1 MEQTTTGSYR
11 VLPGRDDDEWLLLDV
26 ERGDPTYVPRTDGD
40 RTDDGRADTTALAPG
55 NRIDATLEWV
65 DGDPEVASYEVV
77 DATRFRFAR
86 TTEQMFEAAT
96 RCWADAVERD
106 SGMNSRVTYG
116 TDGEPNGVVY
126 TFAKQPGQ
134 RDLFAEFRDGVK
146 PLEPLLVRAAGG
158 REAYDAATAGS
169 DAASDDAA
177 EGELSAEGRTDDTGA
192 DPPFETFVVDAA
204 DEPFVAVYI
213 VLDPEGFLAETV
225 RDTYLDDA
233 EGDASGGL
241 ADRL

>member
-26 ERGDPTYVPRTDGD
+26 ESGDPTYVPRTTGD
-40 RTDDGRADTTALAPG
+40 DRADTTALAPG
-55 NRIDATLEWV
+55 NRVDATLEWV
-65 DGDPEVASYEVV
+65 DGDPGVASYEVV
-77 DATRFRFAR
+77 DATRFRFVR
-86 TTEQMFEAAT
+86 TTEPMFEAAT

-134 RDLFAEFRDGVK
+134 RDLFAEFRDGAK

-158 REAYDAATAGS
+158 REAYDAATGGS
-169 DAASDDAA
+169 EATSDGSTDLGAADDA
-177 EGELSAEGRTDDTGA
+177 GA
-192 DPPFETFVVDAA
+192 APPFETFVIDAA

-213 VLDPEGFLAETV
+213 VLDPDGFLAETV
-225 RDTYLDDA
+225 RDTYLDGETD
-233 EGDASGGL
+233 GASGGL

>member
-11 VLPGRDDDEWLLLDV
+11 VLPGRDDGEWLLLDV
-26 ERGDPTYVPRTDGD
+26 ERGDPTYVPRTAGGD
-40 RTDDGRADTTALAPG
+40 DRADTTALAPG
-55 NRIDATLEWV
+55 NRVDATLEWV
-65 DGDPEVASYEVV
+65 DGDPRVASYEVV
-77 DATRFRFAR
+77 DATRFRFVR
-86 TTEQMFEAAT
+86 TTERMFEAAT

-158 REAYDAATAGS
+158 REAYDAATGRGE
-169 DAASDDAA
+169 AASDDPTEHRA
-177 EGELSAEGRTDDTGA
+177 TDATGA
-192 DPPFETFVVDAA
+192 DPPFETFVIDPA

-213 VLDPEGFLAETV
+213 VLDPDGFLAETV
-225 RDTYLDDA
+225 RDTYLDEDA
-233 EGDASGGL
+233 TEGASGGL

>member
-26 ERGDPTYVPRTDGD
+26 ERGDPTYVPRTPGSDDRATGD
-40 RTDDGRADTTALAPG
+40 RADTTALAPG
-55 NRIDATLEWV
+55 NRVDATLEWV
-65 DGDPEVASYEVV
+65 DGDPHVASYEVV

-86 TTEQMFEAAT
+86 TTEPMFEAAT
-96 RCWADAVERD
+96 RCWTDAVERD

-158 REAYDAATAGS
+158 REAYDAATGS
-169 DAASDDAA
+169 AKAASDDST
-177 EGELSAEGRTDDTGA
+177 SAEGAPDDAPT
-192 DPPFETFVVDAA
+192 PPFETFVVDAV

-213 VLDPEGFLAETV
+213 VLDPDGFLAETV
-225 RDTYLDDA
+225 RDTYLDA
-233 EGDASGGL
+233 ETEGASGGL

>member
-26 ERGDPTYVPRTDGD
+26 ESGDPTYVSQPSGD
-40 RTDDGRADTTALAPG
+40 APLLVPG
-55 NRIDATLEWV
+55 NRVDATLEWV
-65 DGDPEVASYEVV
+65 DGDPQIADCAVV
-77 DATRFRFAR
+77 DATRFHFVR
-86 TTEQMFEAAT
+86 TTEPLFEAAR
-96 RCWADAVERD
+96 RCWETAVEQD

-126 TFAKQPGQ
+126 TFADQPGQ

-158 REAYDAATAGS
+158 RAAY
-169 DAASDDAA
+169 
-177 EGELSAEGRTDDTGA
+177 EGEAAAGAGA
-192 DPPFETFVVDAA
+192 DPPFAVFVLDGA
-204 DEPFVAVYI
+204 DEPFVVVYI

-225 RDTYLDDA
+225 ADTYLD
-233 EGDASGGL
+233 GDAAGGGGL

>member
-26 ERGDPTYVPRTDGD
+26 ESGDPTYVPRATGGGD
-40 RTDDGRADTTALAPG
+40 RADTTALAPG
-55 NRIDATLEWV
+55 NRIDAALEWV
-65 DGDPEVASYEVV
+65 DGDPYVASSDVV
-77 DATRFRFAR
+77 DATRFRFVR
-86 TTEQMFEAAT
+86 TTETMFEAAT
-96 RCWADAVERD
+96 RCWSDAVERD

-158 REAYDAATAGS
+158 REAYDAATDGTA
-169 DAASDDAA
+169 DD
-177 EGELSAEGRTDDTGA
+177 SADGDPQPARTADGTGA
-192 DPPFETFVVDAA
+192 DPPFETFVIDAA
-204 DEPFVAVYI
+204 EEPFVAVYL
-213 VLDPEGFLAETV
+213 VLDPDGFLAETV
-225 RDTYLDDA
+225 RDTYLDDTEA
-233 EGDASGGL
+233 EDASGGL